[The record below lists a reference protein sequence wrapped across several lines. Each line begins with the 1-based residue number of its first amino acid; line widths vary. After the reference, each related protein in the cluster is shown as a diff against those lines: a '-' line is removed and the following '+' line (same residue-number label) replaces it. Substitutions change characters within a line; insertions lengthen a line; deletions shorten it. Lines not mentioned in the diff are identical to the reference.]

1 MSRKELEQ
9 NGICPVATTISLL
22 SSKWKVLIIRDLLNG
37 TMRYSGLKKSVVGI
51 SQKMLT
57 QSLREM
63 ESDGLITRKIFPVI
77 PPKVEY
83 SLSPLG
89 QSMRPIIEEM
99 ANWGSEYLDKNPS
112 KRKIRNNL
120 FII

>member
-112 KRKIRNNL
+112 KRKNKK
-120 FII
+120 